1 MRNIWTNTNMIR
13 EQATM
18 DEKKFIHDLYVE
30 KTKNDPNSKTLANA
44 LDMITK
50 TVFEDSN
57 RFIFEL
63 IQNADDS
70 PTKSGV
76 ANINV
81 EIKLLENYLV
91 FSHTGKHFTKED
103 VKGISD
109 LGSGDSG
116 KTKDIE
122 KTGYK
127 GIGFKSIFNTC
138 DLVYILSNNFTFK
151 FDKNHGRW
159 KESQN
164 YPWQIIP
171 IWFDETE
178 LDNEILS
185 EINRLNVITI
195 VPITNRE
202 QIKKEILDVF
212 SDSRIMLFLRHISKM
227 SFFDGSEQ
235 KLQLTREQD
244 ADGLKSIFVNGL
256 LKSRWL
262 YKEFIV
268 PVDTDL
274 KQKIKSLDKAT
285 YPDKLKEATNI
296 KISFAASVVE
306 GDIEEISDA
315 QIYCYLPSKVQCN
328 FNFLINGDFI
338 TNAERTRILENDW
351 NGFIFKQIAICKI
364 KWLAELVVDC
374 KYKYQFTKLIR
385 GKFSSV
391 GSLTSQSYD
400 EGLDS
405 AVAEISFIPVQ
416 DNENVLSKISDCII
430 DNTGFSDEFGTELI
444 LSRYSDK
451 NYVVN
456 CKIQNP
462 SMLARLGAEIVDKK
476 ELCGLF
482 LTEPFKKI
490 VNSNVQYNIRL
501 IKFLYQKDNK
511 SGWST
516 YLKSVPFLLDEDQ
529 QLSPPENL
537 YYPLP
542 KGEMEI
548 SNVVCMKFLDT
559 QVFESIKNDDNL
571 IMWLTSLGIREP
583 SELDILRKSI
593 FQMID
598 DDLVKMPNA
607 LLIGRF
613 VFRIFDK
620 GILNENDYKKL
631 SNLKLVTTKGS
642 LQLPSRCY
650 LSDYFKPDLNLESF
664 FTEGDYVSPQYTEE
678 VGKVSGYKK
687 MFIRFGVQQK
697 IKVLI
702 EERIERPQ
710 LERKYPYVQS
720 YLNFLDSGDFYPQ
733 RTKPYRHTS
742 QHGLKNFVYVQ
753 YLEYSRYYK
762 FSLKLW
768 EIILGSNW
776 QEIRSKSSS
785 SKYFT
790 YFGDCNLD
798 NNSYIQ
804 YYVKNNPSIPSDDG
818 QCYKSIDLYSRSLKK
833 IVGDFYP
840 VVHKDIF
847 LNKEQEEFL
856 AIKTMVTTHDCIC
869 LLEKLEGIPVNS
881 STLKTIDSIYK
892 QIINNKPVSDNI
904 LKFNSLKLLAT
915 DDSFQF
921 VSELHFFDVKGL
933 MPPSN
938 SKYFIKISGS
948 RKENEILF
956 DYFDIPVVRDEDL
969 QLSATSTESDEQLK
983 KKLLNKSKYL
993 AMLIANIKAE
1003 DPMEILHKLTRIII
1017 DANFIQAESL
1027 SLLLNN
1033 KSGIEIYK
1041 QTIDSWYHADSNS
1054 VYYTGS
1060 LSNPLTQYNLSNSLS
1075 SLFEM
1080 RENDREIHL
1089 ILQLTDIDTEKW
1101 FRSIGY
1107 LVIDMDLAMESAE
1120 FEVFTDEGDLEFTD
1134 YDQYEDLGVEDD
1146 SFLEYIPQ
1154 SEADDNLQAAFNN
1167 TQKMRKQNNYYG
1179 NNHDDF
1185 YNEPNKENTQFSEIG
1200 SNYNS
1205 LKSNL
1210 SIDNFGSSNQRKRLV
1225 SYVSSEAN
1233 ETTSQ
1238 INMNERRLQYQT
1250 AAINASIKY
1259 ETTEGRK
1266 PIQPF
1271 EIGKC
1276 YDLISY
1282 RGEMEEINRYIIVFG
1297 FIGEWNNYEVLLTNE
1312 QMKFAKEKEDQ
1323 LWLYVVEFVEDEQH
1337 IKINRI
1343 QNPYSKITSYV
1354 FDYGWRAIA
1363 EKDKL
1368 LEKFV
1373 AGVRI
1378 NHHIHGS
1385 GIIKEEINKGKMKFL
1400 IVDFENGE
1408 KRIPINITQID
1419 ILED

>member
-1 MRNIWTNTNMIR
+1 MY
-13 EQATM
+13 
-18 DEKKFIHDLYVE
+18 EKKIIQDLYVE

-70 PTKSGV
+70 PIKSGV

-81 EIKLLENYLV
+81 EIKLLEKYLI

-151 FDKNHGRW
+151 FDKNHDRW
-159 KESQN
+159 RVTQN

-171 IWFDETE
+171 IWFEETE
-178 LDNEILS
+178 LDNEIRN

-195 VPITNRE
+195 VPINNRE
-202 QIKKEILDVF
+202 QIKKEILEVF
-212 SDSRIMLFLRHISKM
+212 GDSRIMLFLRHISEL
-227 SFFDGSEQ
+227 SFFDGSVQ
-235 KLQLTREQD
+235 KIRLTREQD
-244 ADGLKSIFVNGL
+244 DDGLKSIFVNGL
-256 LKSRWL
+256 RKSRWL
-262 YKEFIV
+262 YKEFTV

-274 KQKIKSLDKAT
+274 KQKIKHLDKAT

-296 KISFAASVVE
+296 KISFAAPVV
-306 GDIEEISDA
+306 GDDIEEITDA
-315 QIYCYLPSKVQCN
+315 LIYCYLPTKVQCN

-351 NGFIFKQIAICKI
+351 NGFIFKHIAICKI
-364 KWLAELVVDC
+364 KWLAELVVDS

-391 GSLTSQSYD
+391 GSLTSKSYN

-405 AVAEISFIPVQ
+405 AIAEIPFIPVQ
-416 DNENVLSKISDCII
+416 DYENVFSKISDCII
-430 DNTGFSDEFGTELI
+430 DNTGFSEEFGTELI
-444 LSRYSDK
+444 LSRCTVK
-451 NYVVN
+451 NYVADY
-456 CKIQNP
+456 KIQNP
-462 SMLARLGAEIVDKK
+462 SMLAGLGAEIVDKK

-482 LTEPFKKI
+482 LTETFKKM
-490 VNSNVQYNIRL
+490 VNSDVQYNIRL
-501 IKFLYQKDNK
+501 IKFLHQKDNK

-516 YLKSVPFLLDEDQ
+516 YLKSVPFLLDEVQ

-542 KGEMEI
+542 EGETEI
-548 SNVVCMKFLDT
+548 SNVVCMKCLDI
-559 QVFESIKNDDNL
+559 QVFENIKSDDKL

-598 DDLVKMPNA
+598 ADLVKMSNA

-613 VFRIFDK
+613 VYRIFDK
-620 GILNENDYKKL
+620 GILNENDCKKL

-664 FTEGDYVSPQYTEE
+664 FTEGEYVSPQYTEE
-678 VGKVSGYKK
+678 IREVSGYKK

-697 IKVLI
+697 IRVLI

-710 LERKYPYVQS
+710 FERKYPDVQS
-720 YLNFLDSGDFYPQ
+720 YLNFLDNGDFYPQ
-733 RTKPYRHTS
+733 QTKTYRYTS

-753 YLEYSRYYK
+753 YLEYSRYFK

-768 EIILGSNW
+768 EIILGSSW
-776 QEIRSKSSS
+776 KEICSKSSS

-798 NNSYIQ
+798 SNSYIQ

-833 IVGDFYP
+833 IVGDFFP
-840 VVHKDIF
+840 VVHKDIS

-856 AIKTMVTTHDCIC
+856 AIKTMVTTHDCIF
-869 LLEKLEGIPVNS
+869 LLEKLEDISLNS

-892 QIINNKPVSDNI
+892 QIINNKPVNDNN
-904 LKFNSLKLLAT
+904 LRFNSLKLLAT

-948 RKENEILF
+948 RKENKILF
-956 DYFDIPVVRDEDL
+956 DYFDIPVIRDEDL
-969 QLSATSTESDEQLK
+969 RLNATGTESDEKLK
-983 KKLLNKSKYL
+983 KKLLQKLKYL

-1003 DPMEILHKLTRIII
+1003 DPMEVLYKLTRTII
-1017 DANFIQAESL
+1017 DANFFKAESL
-1027 SLLLNN
+1027 SLLLIN
-1033 KSGIEIYK
+1033 KSSIEIYN

-1054 VYYTGS
+1054 VYYAGS
-1060 LSNPLTQYNLSNSLS
+1060 LNNPLTLYNLSNSLS

-1080 RENDREIHL
+1080 RGNDREIHL

-1107 LVIDMDLAMESAE
+1107 SVIDIEPVESEISIEKEDPKFA
-1120 FEVFTDEGDLEFTD
+1120 D
-1134 YDQYEDLGVEDD
+1134 YDNHEDPEVGED
-1146 SFLEYIPQ
+1146 SFLEYINQ
-1154 SEADDNLQAAFNN
+1154 SDVEDNLPSAFNN
-1167 TQKMRKQNNYYG
+1167 TQNIRKQNFYYE
-1179 NNHDDF
+1179 NNHDEL
-1185 YNEPNKENTQFSEIG
+1185 YSVSKKGNTEFREIG
-1200 SNYNS
+1200 SNFNS
-1205 LKSNL
+1205 SKSTL
-1210 SIDNFGSSNQRKRLV
+1210 SIDNFGSGNQRKRLI
-1225 SYVSSEAN
+1225 SYVSSEEN
-1233 ETTSQ
+1233 KISSQ
-1238 INMNERRLQYQT
+1238 INMNERRSQYQT
-1250 AAINASIKY
+1250 AAIDAVIHY
-1259 ETTEGRK
+1259 EITKGRR
-1266 PIQPF
+1266 PNQTS

-1276 YDLISY
+1276 YDVISY
-1282 RGEMEEINRYIIVFG
+1282 NGEVEEVNRYIIVFG
-1297 FIGEWNNYEVLLTNE
+1297 FIGEWNNYEVFFSNE
-1312 QMKFAKEKEDQ
+1312 QMKFTKEKEDQ

-1337 IKINRI
+1337 LRINRI
-1343 QNPYSKITSYV
+1343 QNLYSKITSYV
-1354 FDYGWRAIA
+1354 FDYGWRVMA
-1363 EKDKL
+1363 EKDNL

-1378 NHHIHGS
+1378 NHHIHGL

-1400 IVDFENGE
+1400 IVDFENDE